1 MKIGDM
7 VRLKPNKYPS
17 RPEYSVPGW
26 VVGLRACD
34 KLFTYVEVHFVNGVC
49 ASFFLDHIELV
60 ASTDIAPTYN
70 GDAS

>member
-26 VVGLRACD
+26 VVGLRTCD
-34 KLFTYVEVHFVNGVC
+34 KLFAYVEIHFVNGRRT
-49 ASFFLDHIELV
+49 SFFEEHVELV
-60 ASTDIAPTYN
+60 ASVDVAPTYN

>member
-1 MKIGDM
+1 MKVGDM
-7 VRLKPNKYPS
+7 VRLKPNRYPN

-34 KLFTYVEVHFVNGVC
+34 KLFTYVEVHFVNGIY
-49 ASFFLDHIELV
+49 ASFFLEHIELV
-60 ASTDIAPTYN
+60 ASIDIAPTYN